1 MKVDWNSKYNTISV
15 YSVLTFAIC
24 LLMVIVTIKF
34 DVVQTGVRA
43 VVKTLSPIIWGII
56 IAYLLNP
63 IMVFSE
69 RFFKRCFEKKKPHLK
84 LCRVLST
91 VVALILGIA
100 IIGALI
106 AIIVPQVLD
115 SLMTIFNNAQ
125 TYMNNIYKWVDSTL
139 SEYPEIMEYVNVQLN
154 SLQSAVISA
163 VNNLIP
169 KVGDWAIKIKDGAVG
184 FAVALK
190 DFVIGFIVAVYLLI
204 DKEKFLAQIKK
215 ITTAIFPEKVKNEI
229 FRISEK
235 TNESLSGFISGKIL
249 DSIII
254 GIFCFIVMTIFK
266 LDYPV
271 LISTIVGVTNVIPFF
286 GPFIGAIPSA
296 LLLLLSGTPKQTFV
310 FIVIVVVLQQIDGN
324 ILGPWILGDSTGL
337 PAFWVMFA
345 IFVGGG
351 LFGFAGMLL
360 GVPIFAVI
368 FTLVQEIVEA
378 LLKKKGLSVDTA
390 EYYPGPSMI
399 GRRKHKKK
407 KTQPEKK
414 ETANN
419 S

>member
-1 MKVDWNSKYNTISV
+1 
-15 YSVLTFAIC
+15 
-24 LLMVIVTIKF
+24 
-34 DVVQTGVRA
+34 
-43 VVKTLSPIIWGII
+43 
-56 IAYLLNP
+56 
-63 IMVFSE
+63 
-69 RFFKRCFEKKKPHLK
+69 
-84 LCRVLST
+84 
-91 VVALILGIA
+91 
-100 IIGALI
+100 
-106 AIIVPQVLD
+106 
-115 SLMTIFNNAQ
+115 
-125 TYMNNIYKWVDSTL
+125 
-139 SEYPEIMEYVNVQLN
+139 
-154 SLQSAVISA
+154 
-163 VNNLIP
+163 
-169 KVGDWAIKIKDGAVG
+169 
-184 FAVALK
+184 
-190 DFVIGFIVAVYLLI
+190 
-204 DKEKFLAQIKK
+204 
-215 ITTAIFPEKVKNEI
+215 
-229 FRISEK
+229 
-235 TNESLSGFISGKIL
+235 FISGKIL

-368 FTLVQEIVEA
+368 FTLVQEIVET
-378 LLKKKGLSVDTA
+378 LLKKKGLSVNTE

-399 GRRKHKKK
+399 GRRRHKKK

-414 ETANN
+414 EPAKN